1 MCVDIEFN
9 HLLDHSVPLFYGIPG
24 VQNFFYHP
32 FPQNDPIVQ
41 PSPCLEPFKL
51 QSLKEIPL
59 FSHASAH
66 TAADSRGDQ
75 TRNHIQMDNDCSNS
89 LCSLVKK
96 LDLRFPSQPKNLEE
110 LLQRSFAS
118 MPSYSAL
125 QSPMGPAFA
134 SPFIRPYTPKVGY
147 QGVKSGSISDLS
159 FRGSFGQKSSF
170 SGSQILKQ
178 KTVPPT
184 DDGLIV
190 QIAELISKENG
201 GRIKDAITDLLS
213 QYGAINLTQT
223 DKIDQLE
230 IGKLTSAN
238 QMNANLQKVN
248 LAIPTYD
255 NTANNVNEGASKPA
269 TISLSSGLTMNALNR
284 GPTPVRR
291 ELTPTKPKQ
300 TSQNQN
306 PRVEAARKELF
317 ILSEFDEKKS
327 QAFPSKQT
335 ETNDFN
341 LFDFTHGPAILNHNQ
356 NSPLISSAPLLRDGL
371 GNLMNQPT
379 SAFTSHST
387 SQQAASLSTNSSH
400 SGKRYYILVF

>member
-1 MCVDIEFN
+1 MALNNI
-9 HLLDHSVPLFYGIPG
+9 LDLSVPLFYGIPG

-32 FPQNDPIVQ
+32 IPQNEPIVQ
-41 PSPCLEPFKL
+41 PSPCLAPFKL

-75 TRNHIQMDNDCSNS
+75 TRNQIQMDNDCSNS

-96 LDLRFPSQPKNLEE
+96 LNLQFPSQPKNLEE

-118 MPSYSAL
+118 MPSYSAV

-134 SPFIRPYTPKVGY
+134 SPFIRPYSGKGM
-147 QGVKSGSISDLS
+147 QSGSLSDLS

-170 SGSQILKQ
+170 SGSQVLKQ
-178 KTVPPT
+178 KAAPPK

-190 QIAELISKENG
+190 QIADLISRESD
-201 GRIKDAITDLLS
+201 GRIKAAITDLLK
-213 QYGAINLTQT
+213 QYGAATPVHISDKGILGEITPIN
-223 DKIDQLE
+223 
-230 IGKLTSAN
+230 N
-238 QMNANLQKVN
+238 NNMNLNKANLVISN
-248 LAIPTYD
+248 ID
-255 NTANNVNEGASKPA
+255 NTANANDNKPV

-291 ELTPTKPKQ
+291 EQTPTKSKP
-300 TSQNQN
+300 TSQHQN
-306 PRVEAARKELF
+306 NRVEAARKELF
-317 ILSEFDEKKS
+317 ILGEFDEKKN
-327 QAFPSKQT
+327 QTFPPKQT
-335 ETNDFN
+335 ETSDFN
-341 LFDFTHGPAILNHNQ
+341 LFGFTHGPAILNHNQ

-371 GNLMNQPT
+371 GNLMNQPAC
-379 SAFTSHST
+379 AFTSHST

-400 SGKRYYILVF
+400 SGKRQFNSTFLMY